1 MRIALTRAVSPTI
14 DHAELTHVAR
24 VRIDL
29 ARAEE
34 QHAAYERMLEELGCT
49 VRRIDPAPA
58 MPDAVFVEDTAIVV
72 DELAIITRPGA
83 ESRRN
88 EIASMAAV
96 LGDYRPLAYIS
107 EPATID
113 GGDVLHI
120 GKRLWVG
127 ESARSSSDAVRQ
139 LRALLPGYTIA
150 SVPLRDALHLKTAV
164 TYAGNNTLIINP
176 AWVDPLEGFDIID
189 VDPSEPFAANVLTIG
204 TTVVCSAAFP
214 RTAQRLRERGFDVR
228 EIDASELAKAEGGLT
243 CCSVIVDQS

>member
-24 VRIDL
+24 VPINF

-34 QHAAYERMLEELGCT
+34 QHAAYERMLADLGCT

-96 LGDYRPLAYIS
+96 LGDYRPLAYIN

-113 GGDVLHI
+113 GGDVLRI

-127 ESARSSSDAVRQ
+127 ESARSSSDAVAQ
-139 LRALLPGYTIA
+139 LRALLPNYTIE
-150 SVPLRDALHLKTAV
+150 SLPLRDALHLKTAV

-176 AWVDPLEGFDIID
+176 AWIDPLEGFDIIE

-214 RTAQRLRERGFDVR
+214 RTIQRLRERGFDVR
-228 EIDASELAKAEGGLT
+228 ELDASELAKAEGGLT
-243 CCSVIVDQS
+243 CCSVIIEA

>member
-24 VRIDL
+24 VPINL

-34 QHAAYERMLEELGCT
+34 QHDAYERMLAELGCT

-88 EIASMAAV
+88 EIASMAAT

-127 ESARSSSDAVRQ
+127 ESARSSSDAVAQ
-139 LRALLPGYTIA
+139 LRALLPGYTIE

-164 TYAGNNTLIINP
+164 TYAGNNTLIVNP
-176 AWVDPLEGFDIID
+176 AWVDPLEGFDIIE

-243 CCSVIVDQS
+243 CCSVVFEA